1 MEIALRFLFVLMNLS
16 NSMNSSNP
24 TDPRNAKNMSK
35 EIILILDNEKYIQ
48 WTLKKLLEAEEYSIL
63 SPDSIATA
71 TSIFSEHEVACL
83 ITEYWINHF
92 CTLEMVR
99 ELKKRFPEIYV
110 MMLSSKELSEQKY
123 KEILNAGVDD
133 LFQKPFTPGK
143 IFLHL
148 KKGLRQ
154 RNIFLQKRELERKL
168 DRIAAG
174 RYTDRISSRA
184 ESLPL

>member
-1 MEIALRFLFVLMNLS
+1 
-16 NSMNSSNP
+16 
-24 TDPRNAKNMSK
+24 MSK
-35 EIILILDNEKYIQ
+35 ERILILDNEKHIQ

-63 SPDSIATA
+63 SSDSIATA
-71 TSIFSEHEVACL
+71 TSIFSEHKVACL

-99 ELKKRFPEIYV
+99 ELKKRIPEIYV
-110 MMLSSKELSEQKY
+110 MMLTSKELSEQKY

-133 LFQKPFTPGK
+133 LFQKPFTPEK

-154 RNIFLQKRELERKL
+154 RSIFLQKRQLELKL
-168 DRIAAG
+168 DRIDAG
-174 RYTDRISSRA
+174 RYINRISARA
-184 ESLPL
+184 ESRPL

>member
-1 MEIALRFLFVLMNLS
+1 MPEE
-16 NSMNSSNP
+16 
-24 TDPRNAKNMSK
+24 T
-35 EIILILDNEKYIQ
+35 ILILDNEKYIR

-63 SPDSIATA
+63 CAESIATI

-99 ELKKRFPEIYV
+99 DLKKRFPEIYI

-123 KEILNAGVDD
+123 KEILSAGVDD
-133 LFQKPFTPGK
+133 LFQKPFTPEK
-143 IFLHL
+143 ISLHL

-154 RNIFLQKRELERKL
+154 RNIFLQKRQLEQKL
-168 DRIAAG
+168 DGIDAG
-174 RYTDRISSRA
+174 RHSNGISSVA
-184 ESLPL
+184 EGLFCKE